1 MSIQNEYLTIID
13 SSYTYISVSKPYL
26 DQIKL
31 EAKSVLGKSIKDIWQ
46 NPKSQKK
53 IIESINLA
61 LSGKEVIFKGDFKFG
76 NKESSYRVKYT
87 PLLEKDGKVNKV
99 VVSTLDISDE
109 IDKINHLKRKL
120 RLDDLTKLNNK
131 EAFESDIKIV
141 NKLASSYS
149 LISIEIYNLSSVN
162 EKFHCEVGDLVISK
176 FAEFLTRH
184 LAKSSSLYRIVG
196 DKFIAISYLTN
207 EEDVEKVSKNL
218 IKKLEKALFNRK
230 YLIGMSIGSV
240 VVTHKTKTPI
250 EKQIKTLESNLE
262 KSKKLGKN
270 KFTYSEI

>member
-13 SSYTYISVSKPYL
+13 SDYKYISVSQPYL

-31 EAKSVLGKSIKDIWQ
+31 DTKSVLGKSVKDIWQ
-46 NPKSQKK
+46 DPESQKK
-53 IIESINLA
+53 IIESIDLA
-61 LSGKEVIFKGDFKFG
+61 LSGEEVTFHGNFKFG
-76 NKESSYRVKYT
+76 KKTSSYRVKYT
-87 PLLEKDGKVNKV
+87 PLLEKNGKINKI

-109 IDKINHLKRKL
+109 IDKINHTKRKL
-120 RLDDLTKLNNK
+120 RLDELTKLNNK

-149 LISIEIYNLSSVN
+149 LISIEIYNLPSVN

-230 YLIGMSIGSV
+230 YSIGISVGSV
-240 VVTHKTKTPI
+240 VVTHKTKTPV
-250 EKQIKTLESNLE
+250 EKQLKALESNLE